1 MDFHGENKAVKGTV
15 RLHWA
20 ILNGVIREGLA
31 EVTFE
36 SHLKGGKRARA
47 DVWGKS
53 ISDRGVVS
61 VQALGQE
68 CVLQPGRG
76 APVWRS

>member
-1 MDFHGENKAVKGTV
+1 MIG
-15 RLHWA
+15 
-20 ILNGVIREGLA
+20 EGLT

-36 SHLKGGKRARA
+36 SCLKGGKRARA

-61 VQALGQE
+61 VQAW
-68 CVLQPGRG
+68 GRSVCSNQ
-76 APVWRS
+76 AEERRVWRS